1 MNSITSHLIL
11 GLLLPFIGTT
21 LGCTVIF
28 FVKDEINPRLQKALL
43 GFAAGVMIA
52 ASVWSLLIPAIDMA
66 AEAGQTEWI
75 VAALG
80 FLIGVG
86 FLLILDMAIPHLH
99 LNEDKPEG
107 PPSSL
112 SKSFM
117 LILAVTLHNIPEGM
131 AVGVVLAAMLN
142 GSNLVTP
149 AAALTLA
156 AGIAIQNFPEGAIVS
171 APLVSGGMKKGKAFM
186 YGVGSG
192 IVEPIGAVLTILLTS
207 LITPALP
214 YFLAFAA
221 GAMIYVVVEELI
233 PESQAGEHSNI
244 GTIGAALGFALMMVL
259 DVALG

>member
-1 MNSITSHLIL
+1 
-11 GLLLPFIGTT
+11 
-21 LGCTVIF
+21 
-28 FVKDEINPRLQKALL
+28 
-43 GFAAGVMIA
+43 
-52 ASVWSLLIPAIDMA
+52 
-66 AEAGQTEWI
+66 
-75 VAALG
+75 
-80 FLIGVG
+80 
-86 FLLILDMAIPHLH
+86 
-99 LNEDKPEG
+99 
-107 PPSSL
+107 
-112 SKSFM
+112 
-117 LILAVTLHNIPEGM
+117 M

-142 GSNLVTP
+142 GSDLVTP

-186 YGVGSG
+186 YGVASG

-207 LITPALP
+207 FITPALP